1 MKHIIKT
8 LSWAMLLLFFYACGT
23 TSYTLA
29 GKTHPATFIINPSD
43 LYSTYE
49 FSKADRKELISQGFN
64 DDMIRNIEKM
74 ANEANWP
81 AAISNLDG
89 RFQLR
94 DQLKQYKAFKIAQI
108 GAGEKAVVAIPAVQN
123 KKMPENMRPI
133 KDIFF
138 IMDVSGLK

>member
-1 MKHIIKT
+1 MRHTIKT
-8 LSWAMLLLFFYACGT
+8 LSWAMLLLFFYACGA

-29 GKTHPATFIINPSD
+29 GKTHAATFIINPSD

-49 FSKADRKELISQGFN
+49 FSKSDRKELLAQGFN
-64 DDMIRNIEKM
+64 DDLMRNIEKM
-74 ANEANWP
+74 ANETNWP
-81 AAISNLDG
+81 TAISNLDG

-108 GAGEKAVVAIPAVQN
+108 GAGDKAIVAIPAAQN
-123 KKMPENMRPI
+123 KKMPENLRPS

-138 IMDVSGLK
+138 IMAASGLK